1 MFGQNKVGAIILFSL
16 SLFLSGCIS
25 KVIYQPQR
33 EVRYTPEHAKLN
45 YENISMITADGVK
58 ISGWWV
64 PAEQARG
71 TVLFCHGNGGNISG
85 CLDTL
90 LIINRLRLN
99 ALIFDY
105 RGYGNS
111 EGSPS
116 EKGTYADA
124 DAAWNYLVTERKVP
138 PDRIIIWGRSL
149 GGAIAAQTA
158 AKHRAGIVI
167 VESTFTSLKDLVH
180 DRMSWFPSWVLAN
193 YAYDTRHY
201 LKEVRVPVLVIHSPD
216 DEMIP
221 FQHGKN
227 LYNSI
232 RGPKA
237 FSEIKGSHN
246 RGFIDSMAVYESSIN
261 DFINR
266 YLEKQ

>member
-1 MFGQNKVGAIILFSL
+1 MFEQSKIRVIILL
-16 SLFLSGCIS
+16 SLALFLYGCIS
-25 KVIYQPQR
+25 DVIYQPQR
-33 EVRYTPEHAKLN
+33 EVRYTPEHAKLI
-45 YENISMITADGVK
+45 YEDISIITADGVK
-58 ISGWWV
+58 ISGWWA

-71 TVLFCHGNGGNISG
+71 TVLFCHGNGGNVSG

-90 LIINRLRLN
+90 LIMNRLGLN

-111 EGSPS
+111 DGSPT

-124 DAAWNYLVTERKVP
+124 EAAWNYLVTERKVP

-149 GGAIAAQTA
+149 GGAIAAMTA
-158 AKHRAGIVI
+158 AKHCAGIVI

-180 DRMSWFPSWVLAN
+180 DRMSWVPSWVLAN

-201 LKEVRVPVLVIHSPD
+201 LKEVDVPVLVIHSPD

-227 LYNSI
+227 LYDSI
-232 RGPKA
+232 PGPKA

>member
-1 MFGQNKVGAIILFSL
+1 MFEQNKVGAIILFSL

-45 YENISMITADGVK
+45 YENVSIITADGVK

-90 LIINRLRLN
+90 LIINRLNLN

-116 EKGTYADA
+116 EKGTYVDA

-149 GGAIAAQTA
+149 GGAIAAETA

-167 VESTFTSLKDLVH
+167 VESTFTSLKALVH
-180 DRMSWFPSWVLAN
+180 DRMSWFPSWVLTN

-201 LKEVRVPVLVIHSPD
+201 LKEVNVPVLVIHSVD

-227 LYNSI
+227 LYDSI
-232 RGPKA
+232 PGPKA
-237 FSEIKGSHN
+237 FSEIRGSHN

>member
-1 MFGQNKVGAIILFSL
+1 MFEQSKISPIILFSL
-16 SLFLSGCIS
+16 FLSLSGCIS
-25 KVIYQPQR
+25 NVIYHPQR
-33 EVRYTPEHAKLN
+33 EVGYTPEHAKLI
-45 YENISMITADGVK
+45 YENISIVTADGVK

-64 PAEQARG
+64 PAQQARG

-85 CLDTL
+85 CLDTI

-99 ALIFDY
+99 AFVFDY

-111 EGSPS
+111 EGFPS

-124 DAAWNYLVTERKVP
+124 EAAWNYLVTERKVNP
-138 PDRIIIWGRSL
+138 NRIIIWGRSL
-149 GGAIAAQTA
+149 GGAIAAMTA
-158 AKHRAGIVI
+158 AKHRSGIVI

-180 DRMSWFPSWVLAN
+180 DRMSWVPSWVLAN
-193 YAYDTRHY
+193 YSYDTRHY
-201 LKEVRVPVLVIHSPD
+201 LQEVDVPVLVIHSPD

-227 LYNSI
+227 LYDSI
-232 RGPKA
+232 SGPKA
-237 FSEIKGSHN
+237 FLKIRGSHN
-246 RGFIDSMAVYESSIN
+246 RGYIDSIEVYESSIN
-261 DFINR
+261 DFIDR

>member
-1 MFGQNKVGAIILFSL
+1 MFEQNKVGAIILFSL

-25 KVIYQPQR
+25 NIIYQPQR
-33 EVRYTPEHAKLN
+33 EVRYTPEQAKLI

-71 TVLFCHGNGGNISG
+71 TVLFCHGNGGNVSG

-90 LIINRLRLN
+90 LIINRLKLN

-124 DAAWNYLVTERKVP
+124 EAAWNYLVTERKVP
-138 PDRIIIWGRSL
+138 PDGIIIWGRSL
-149 GGAIAAQTA
+149 GGAIAAKTA

-180 DRMSWFPSWVLAN
+180 DRMSWFPSWVIAN

-201 LKEVRVPVLVIHSPD
+201 LKEVNVPVLVIHSPD

-227 LYNSI
+227 LYDSI
-232 RGPKA
+232 KGPKA